1 MRDGGPGSHSIPED
15 KRCVDLVRKSL
26 AEWCYRALGG
36 ELPPRVARPCDCS
49 KRAPPE
55 TSPFRVRVLLSRGS
69 HASWTRKGNAEA
81 QTSLRDT
88 WSRAFLRSTRRAASP
103 LRSGGLIRRPKALSL
118 YFSLYILRVLGVD
131 VVCKGRSGR
140 VQRTCA

>member
-36 ELPPRVARPCDCS
+36 ELPPRVARLCDCS

-69 HASWTRKGNAEA
+69 HASWARPRYATHGRVLSYDRLGE
-81 QTSLRDT
+81 LP
-88 WSRAFLRSTRRAASP
+88 SP
-103 LRSGGLIRRPKALSL
+103 RVFRPSL
-118 YFSLYILRVLGVD
+118 YMRAPCRGKVH
-131 VVCKGRSGR
+131 RR
-140 VQRTCA
+140 